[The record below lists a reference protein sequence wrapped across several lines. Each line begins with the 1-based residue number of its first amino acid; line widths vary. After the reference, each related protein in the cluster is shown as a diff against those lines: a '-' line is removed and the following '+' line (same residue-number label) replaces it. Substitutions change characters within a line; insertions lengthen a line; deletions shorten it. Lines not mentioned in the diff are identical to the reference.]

1 MSEYVVNFLN
11 LSCGLKINNHI
22 WLRTLCQNLEFY
34 FNFHTNLAV
43 LIDHEIKGVIFI

>member
-34 FNFHTNLAV
+34 FNFHINLAV
-43 LIDHEIKGVIFI
+43 LRNPNIKGVIFI